1 MLFRYRILSN
11 IVKKSSTVTIRPL
24 MEWPPEFSL
33 FDQVAPGIIY
43 ELHHIDVGPAEE
55 LFRVMVKKQQ
65 RYVARHLI
73 TI

>member
-11 IVKKSSTVTIRPL
+11 IVKKSSTVTIRH
-24 MEWPPEFSL
+24 S